1 MKNND
6 ESEARAA
13 IFLWNEA
20 HKLVTALE
28 HMAQKR
34 PELFRLVARKTFYWP
49 GFISRKRVFGAKY
62 AELMDKIELGAD
74 LPYSRKQWRLAAPT
88 TRTAMELHLYC
99 CSYNKQW
106 QLPPLTTKKNKQVR
120 TLRSVLGAGPGL
132 ARSEETCNGRNRR
145 KVDFT
150 NPIRPKLAQHF
161 SPVQATHASA
171 RATPGLPRDVK

>member
-120 TLRSVLGAGPGL
+120 AL
-132 ARSEETCNGRNRR
+132 
-145 KVDFT
+145 
-150 NPIRPKLAQHF
+150 
-161 SPVQATHASA
+161 
-171 RATPGLPRDVK
+171 